1 MNESYFES
9 IIAIFDEKSP
19 FLSILDTFWAIF
31 PFDQYQWSP
40 DYWIELSFELNQHNF
55 FLNWIIFWI
64 ESWVKQY
71 WIDYWMNHYL
81 AKFKHW
87 IESDWVSPTPSPSSS
102 QALPMWRGD
111 KLCVRSFLTTL
122 FGRRQGIYVIK
133 SQFVIIVLCNQQV
146 LSFKQLPIAA
156 TNSTTND
163 VNCLR
168 NSIIPQ
174 IL

>member
-1 MNESYFES
+1 MKTRLFCLFWTLFGLFMGNFPIRPVSMIPLLLNW
-9 IIAIFDEKSP
+9 II
-19 FLSILDTFWAIF
+19 L
-31 PFDQYQWSP
+31 
-40 DYWIELSFELNQHNF
+40 WIESAQF
-55 FLNWIIFWI
+55 FFIWIIFWI
-64 ESWVKQY
+64 QSWVKQY

-111 KLCVRSFLTTL
+111 KLCVHSFLTTL